1 MPQTCQIRT
10 HAPQQAASLLVSLI
24 ADGIG
29 PKNRFSNKGA
39 PGVDGQ
45 DFGFF
50 HGAFQPHLDQ
60 IQHPPINDPARYRL
74 FACVDSVCE
83 RIQVGL
89 C

>member
-50 HGAFQPHLDQ
+50 PGHSSHILIRCSTRRSTIRRATDCLRALIPY
-60 IQHPPINDPARYRL
+60 ASASR
-74 FACVDSVCE
+74 
-83 RIQVGL
+83 
-89 C
+89 